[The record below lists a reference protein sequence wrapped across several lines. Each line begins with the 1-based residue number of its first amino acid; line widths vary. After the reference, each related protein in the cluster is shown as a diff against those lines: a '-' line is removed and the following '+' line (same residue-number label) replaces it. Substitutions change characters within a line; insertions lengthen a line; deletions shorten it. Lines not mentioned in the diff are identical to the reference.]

1 MQTLLDLDQLRT
13 FLLIAETG
21 SFTKTADTV
30 LRTQSAISMQ
40 IRRLEERIG
49 KPLFTRD
56 GRTLRL
62 TPHGEKLLTY
72 ARRLLEL
79 NNETVASFRTEKLQ
93 ATVRIGLPD
102 AYLEHMIYEALRPI
116 FCNYPA
122 IEIILQCETTDTLI
136 DHIRRGALDLAL
148 ITQQTGQRRS
158 EVLNTSRL
166 VWVTSATHSPHEREI
181 LPLAMNR
188 ANCIWRKALT
198 DTLSMIQREYRIIL
212 STSSARSI
220 LMAVRSGCAV
230 SIMPENMAEPDLRI
244 LTEKDGFPKLPVC
257 ALSLIRSQGIHA
269 PAIDLVAR
277 AIQSAFKKDILRP
290 ADLPPDP
297 LSVLQAL

>member
-30 LRTQSAISMQ
+30 FRTQSAISMQ

-49 KPLFTRD
+49 QPLFARD
-56 GRTLRL
+56 GRNLLL

-72 ARRLLEL
+72 ARRLLDL
-79 NNETVASFRTEKLQ
+79 NNETVTSFRTDKLQ

-102 AYLEHMIYEALRPI
+102 IYLEHMVHDALQPI
-116 FCNYPA
+116 FRDYPA
-122 IEIILQCETTDTLI
+122 IETVLHCEPTDTLI
-136 DHIRRGALDLAL
+136 DQIRRGALDLAL

-158 EVLNTSRL
+158 EVLNTSRF
-166 VWVTSATHSPHEREI
+166 VWVTSATNSPHEQAI
-181 LPLAMNR
+181 LPLVMNR
-188 ANCIWRKALT
+188 TNCIWRKVLT
-198 DTLSMIQREYRIIL
+198 DTLTMIQREYRIVM

-220 LMAVRSGCAV
+220 VMAVRSGCAM
-230 SIMPENMAEPDLRI
+230 SIMPENMVEPDLRI
-244 LTEKDGFPKLPVC
+244 LTEEDGFPKLPSC

-269 PAIDLVAR
+269 PAIDLIASV
-277 AIQSAFKKDILRP
+277 IQSAFRKTILRQS
-290 ADLPPDP
+290 DLIDARP
-297 LSVLQAL
+297 QETI